1 MIFESFLLSVN
12 VSCNRRKLAYI
23 TLNARTLL
31 ILKNTKKTSRCLW
44 YIKMHSLYLTVCLS
58 LNRFQ

>member
-12 VSCNRRKLAYI
+12 VSCNHSKLAYI

-31 ILKNTKKTSRCLW
+31 ILKKYKKDYTLPMVHKNAQSVSDC
-44 YIKMHSLYLTVCLS
+44 MS
-58 LNRFQ
+58 